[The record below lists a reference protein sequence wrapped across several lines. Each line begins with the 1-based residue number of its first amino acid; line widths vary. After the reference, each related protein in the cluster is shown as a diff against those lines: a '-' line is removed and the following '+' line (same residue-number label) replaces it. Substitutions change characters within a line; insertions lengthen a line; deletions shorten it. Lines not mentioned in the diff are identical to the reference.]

1 MGVVD
6 VVALQ
11 DAEEEDDDVDD
22 RVAHV
27 DIRQVKELAV
37 HWLASLVSEHDRKY
51 RCCLTFSLSI
61 APTLTVI
68 ATLCRVRQYCICHY
82 GYY

>member
-22 RVAHV
+22 TVAHV
-27 DIRQVKELAV
+27 DIRQVKKLAV

-51 RCCLTFSLSI
+51 RCCLTFSLSKYFYLNI
-61 APTLTVI
+61 ILSKFKFP
-68 ATLCRVRQYCICHY
+68 
-82 GYY
+82 